1 MLVPHLD
8 LDDPSSLARVGRLC
22 LSGALSLTT
31 QNGLENPALSGI
43 FRAVAARID
52 VPFSGEAEGTAWL
65 DRGASQV
72 VVSEA
77 FLRRSS
83 AKWPKNRS
91 IVQLERSSAEALSA
105 GPHDVFGLRITLTH
119 DALQGHDIAA
129 LVRAAAPA
137 RLVVRCDDAT
147 ADDVA
152 RLVRARADVEVGA
165 ALGSGALDFADA
177 LLAPLTSDRADG
189 LFPTVVCDE
198 HGVALGLAY
207 SSRDSLR
214 HAIEN
219 QVGAYYSRSRNG
231 LWVKGATSGA
241 TQRLLRVDLDCDSDA
256 LRFTVTQDEPG
267 FCHENTRTCWG
278 EDHGIAKLTRVLLSR
293 RKSAPEGSYT
303 ARLFNDDGLLR
314 AKLLEEATEL
324 LDAKDSGEVAWETA
338 DVIYFALVAAAR
350 AGVSLASIEAELD
363 RRSLGVT
370 RRPGNAK
377 PQKT

>member
-8 LDDPSSLARVGRLC
+8 LDDPQALANLSRFSLT
-22 LSGALSLTT
+22 GALALTT
-31 QNGLENPALSGI
+31 REGPQNPALSAI
-43 FRAVAARID
+43 FKAVAARID
-52 VPFSGEAEGTAWL
+52 VPLSTEAEGSAWL
-65 DRGASQV
+65 DRGAAQV
-72 VVSEA
+72 VVSEG
-77 FLRRSS
+77 FVRRAS
-83 AKWPKNRS
+83 AKWPRGRS
-91 IVQLERSSAEALSA
+91 IMHLERASLEALQA
-105 GPHDVFGLRITLTH
+105 APRDVFGLRI
-119 DALQGHDIAA
+119 ALAHEALIEVDIAA

-165 ALGSGALDFADA
+165 ALVSRTLDFADA
-177 LLAPLTSDRADG
+177 LSAPLISDRTDG

-207 SSRDSLR
+207 SSRATLR
-214 HAIEN
+214 HAIDQ
-219 QVGAYYSRSRNG
+219 QVGAYHSRKRG

-241 TQRLLRVDLDCDSDA
+241 TQKLLHVGLDCDSDA

-267 FCHENTRTCWG
+267 FCHEDTRTCWG
-278 EDHGIAKLTRVLLSR
+278 EDHGIPKLMRVLLGR

-303 ARLFNDDGLLR
+303 ARLFNDDALLR
-314 AKLLEEATEL
+314 SKLVEEANEL
-324 LDAKDSGEVAWETA
+324 LDAREPDEVAWETA

-350 AGVSLASIEAELD
+350 AGVSLAAIEAELD

>member
-8 LDDPSSLARVGRLC
+8 LDDPSSSARLDA
-22 LSGALSLTT
+22 LSLTGALSLTT
-31 QNGLENPALSGI
+31 QKGPENPALNGI
-43 FRAVAARID
+43 FRAVAARVD
-52 VPFSGEAEGTAWL
+52 VPFSSEAEGTAWL

-72 VVSEA
+72 VISEA
-77 FLRRSS
+77 YIRRAS
-83 AKWPKNRS
+83 AKWPKKRS
-91 IVQLERSSAEALSA
+91 IVQLEGSTIAALHA
-105 GPHDVFGLRITLTH
+105 APHDVFGLRIALSH
-119 DALQGHDIAA
+119 AALQGHDVEA
-129 LVRAAAPA
+129 LVGAAAPS

-152 RLVRARADVEVGA
+152 RLVRARADIEVGE
-165 ALGSGALDFADA
+165 ALRTGALDFVDA

-189 LFPTVVCDE
+189 LFPTVVCDD

-207 SSRDSLR
+207 SSRNTLR
-214 HAIEN
+214 HAIEH
-219 QVGAYYSRSRNG
+219 QVGAYHSRKRG

-241 TQRLLRVDLDCDSDA
+241 TQRLLGVALDCDSDA

-278 EDHGIAKLTRVLLSR
+278 DDHGIPKLMRVLLSR

-303 ARLFNDDGLLR
+303 ARLFNDEGLLR
-314 AKLLEEATEL
+314 SKLVEEANEL
-324 LDAKDSGEVAWETA
+324 LDAKEVDEVAWETA
-338 DVIYFALVAAAR
+338 DVIFFALVAAAR
-350 AGVSLASIEAELD
+350 AGVSLSAIEAELD